1 MQRRHLRRHLRP
13 HLHRN
18 LRLRQHL
25 RNRQLLSRRLPQDN
39 RNVPARKRLALLRT
53 KKAQDSRSL
62 VQ

>member
-1 MQRRHLRRHLRP
+1 MQRRHLRRHL
-13 HLHRN
+13 HSN

-25 RNRQLLSRRLPQDN
+25 RNRQLLSGRQPQHH
-39 RNVPARKRLALLRT
+39 RNVPVRKRSAMRRT